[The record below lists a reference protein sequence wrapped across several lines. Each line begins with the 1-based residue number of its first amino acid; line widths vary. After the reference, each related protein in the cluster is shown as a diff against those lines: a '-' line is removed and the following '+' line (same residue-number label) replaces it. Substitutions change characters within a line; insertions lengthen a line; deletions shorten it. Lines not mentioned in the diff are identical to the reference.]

1 GPVAA
6 VPPPVPGPVPPPVPP
21 PPVPPPPVPPPLR
34 RLEFDP
40 EGPLF
45 EPPELPP
52 AAAIG
57 PWAVPTRFPRA
68 APSPPRS
75 ATTASAASHRR
86 RSKGARPEADRPP
99 ATTPQSS
106 SSRSADTNASWGT
119 STRPTIFIFRL
130 PSFCFSRSFR
140 LRVMSPP

>member
-1 GPVAA
+1 ELLPPGTVSAVGPVAA

-40 EGPLF
+40 EEPLF
-45 EPPELPP
+45 EPPEPPECPELPPAVPPRPPELP

-99 ATTPQSS
+99 AT
-106 SSRSADTNASWGT
+106 
-119 STRPTIFIFRL
+119 
-130 PSFCFSRSFR
+130 
-140 LRVMSPP
+140 